1 MGFETD
7 TYTFGIEDYDDYY
20 LDLNL
25 NNNEFPEK
33 IFDLVICAQVLEHI
47 WNAASF
53 TDNIC
58 KVMTEDTY
66 SFIHCPKSNY
76 HHGHTFYSAGY
87 SKEFLEE
94 IFKNKAEV
102 IDIGELGTPRLY
114 TSVHLLKHWI
124 NTEEAQT
131 GKINYQTWFSYLWN
145 LNNKK
150 PNIKN
155 IFKNIQYIFNINRLI
170 INFILKGLT
179 NDLSDDK
186 LVKTES
192 FIFLKS
198 KTKYLNF
205 NFIIYFAYNLYKDF

>member
-1 MGFETD
+1 M
-7 TYTFGIEDYDDYY
+7 
-20 LDLNL
+20 
-25 NNNEFPEK
+25 
-33 IFDLVICAQVLEHI
+33 
-47 WNAASF
+47 
-53 TDNIC
+53 
-58 KVMTEDTY
+58 
-66 SFIHCPKSNY
+66 
-76 HHGHTFYSAGY
+76 
-87 SKEFLEE
+87 
-94 IFKNKAEV
+94 
-102 IDIGELGTPRLY
+102 
-114 TSVHLLKHWI
+114 
-124 NTEEAQT
+124 
-131 GKINYQTWFSYLWN
+131 WN